1 MSVPVR
7 HIVLKHYLL
16 SFYFRL
22 VQGTNPIIIAASKS
36 GPHNEVIS
44 NEIRK
49 NSKAKSSAGLGKGW
63 FNFQVIYFLTGIYI
77 LK

>member
-1 MSVPVR
+1 
-7 HIVLKHYLL
+7 
-16 SFYFRL
+16 

-36 GPHNEVIS
+36 GSHNEVIS
-44 NEIRK
+44 NEISK